1 MSTLV
6 VTSGGRTR
14 PLAAEETSRL
24 GKWRV
29 STFWVMLLG
38 YVGYYLCRGNLSAA
52 FPQLSEAFGYSNT
65 DLGLIAGWSTL
76 AYAVGKFVNGPLAD
90 RFGGRR
96 IFLLGMGGAIVANIV
111 FAMSSSLVSF
121 IVVWCV
127 CRYFLSMGWG
137 GIAKTIGA
145 WYPPH
150 RHGTV
155 MGLVSINF
163 QFGGVAAALFAGF
176 LVAQGIGWQGLF
188 VYPAMVLSV
197 IWIWSYLASR
207 EAPRAVV
214 EGAHYEVSESEPHH
228 QIAQFSKDGESP
240 RVTQILKTLFRLS
253 IFRHLL
259 VFSLLTTMLRS
270 VFITWIT
277 KFLVDIGMMNVDAQ
291 VRTAAIATLGV
302 LGTVLLGWYTDRFAR
317 DGDRARAMWIML
329 SGLGFCLLSVAFLAD
344 TGPSAHVPI
353 VVLLALS
360 SFCLLGPYSMSS
372 GCITLDIS
380 GSEGAGSCTGMIDGV
395 GYIGASLATL
405 GAGVLSDS
413 MGWSQVFLIL
423 SLFAFVATGSAY
435 MMSRDYRRALVHR
448 GAAYP

>member
-6 VTSGGRTR
+6 ITADGVVRR
-14 PLAAEETSRL
+14 PADEEATLLNR
-24 GKWRV
+24 WRV

-52 FPQLSEAFGYSNT
+52 FPQLSTTFGYSNT

-76 AYAVGKFVNGPLAD
+76 AYALGKFVNGPLAD

-96 IFLLGMGGAIVANIV
+96 IFLVGMAGAISANLV
-111 FAMSSSLVSF
+111 FSVSSGLTAF

-150 RHGTV
+150 RHGTI
-155 MGLVSINF
+155 MGFVSINF
-163 QFGGVAAALFAGF
+163 QFGGVAAALFAGV
-176 LVAQGIGWQGLF
+176 LVARGVGWQGLF
-188 VYPAMVLSV
+188 VYPAIVLAV
-197 IWIWSYLASR
+197 VWVWSYLASR
-207 EAPRAVV
+207 DAPDSVIP
-214 EGAHYEVSESEPHH
+214 GAHYQTADSEPHH
-228 QIAQFSKDGESP
+228 QIARFSDKGERP
-240 RVTQILKTLFRLS
+240 GVKRILKTLFGLS

-277 KFLVDIGMMNVDAQ
+277 KFLVDIGMVNVDAQ
-291 VRTAAIATLGV
+291 VRTAVIAGLGV
-302 LGTVLLGWYTDRFAR
+302 LGTVILGWYTDKYAAN
-317 DGDRARAMWIML
+317 GDRARAMWIML
-329 SGLGFCLLSVAFLAD
+329 SGLGFCLLAVSVLSDA
-344 TGPSAHVPI
+344 GPAAHIPI
-353 VVLLALS
+353 VLLLGLG

-395 GYIGASLATL
+395 GYIGASLATV
-405 GAGVLSDS
+405 GAGMVSDT

-423 SLFAFVATGSAY
+423 SVLAFLATGAAY
-435 MMSRDYRRALVHR
+435 LMSRDYRRELIH
-448 GAAYP
+448 